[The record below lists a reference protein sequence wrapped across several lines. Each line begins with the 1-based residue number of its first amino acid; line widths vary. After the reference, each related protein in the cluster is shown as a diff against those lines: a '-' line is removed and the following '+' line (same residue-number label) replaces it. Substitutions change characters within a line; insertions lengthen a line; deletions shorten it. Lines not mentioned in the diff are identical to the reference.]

1 MNKSESKYYNTALLM
16 NEALLI
22 LLENKEFEFITV
34 KEICTKAGVNRSTFY
49 LHYESIED
57 LLIETIENITK
68 KFYETFNNEMLDVN
82 KMNKDELYLIDDK
95 YLYPYLTFIKENK
108 KIYKLIHEKPQIFNT
123 KESFYKLY
131 NDIFS
136 EILDR
141 YHVET
146 HEQEYIFSFFSYG
159 LVAIVEKWIE
169 NDCIDDIS
177 IIANIMKNVI
187 GYKTRKE

>member
-34 KEICTKAGVNRSTFY
+34 KEICSKAGVNRSTFY
-49 LHYESIED
+49 LHYDSIED

-68 KFYETFNNEMLDVN
+68 KFYQTFNNELLDVN
-82 KMNKDELYLIDDK
+82 KMHKDDLYLIDDK

-123 KESFYKLY
+123 KENFYKLY
-131 NDIFS
+131 NNIFS
-136 EILDR
+136 KILDR
-141 YHVET
+141 YQVET

-169 NDCIDDIS
+169 NDCSDDVS
-177 IIANIMKNVI
+177 TIANIMKNVI

>member
-1 MNKSESKYYNTALLM
+1 M

-68 KFYETFNNEMLDVN
+68 KFYETFNNEILDVN
-82 KMNKDELYLIDDK
+82 KMHKDELYLIDDK

-123 KESFYKLY
+123 KESFYK
-131 NDIFS
+131 
-136 EILDR
+136 
-141 YHVET
+141 
-146 HEQEYIFSFFSYG
+146 
-159 LVAIVEKWIE
+159 
-169 NDCIDDIS
+169 
-177 IIANIMKNVI
+177 
-187 GYKTRKE
+187 